1 MLAEEVVHQDGLAVV
16 VEGRQPWP
24 VGQGDRS
31 GSPRSSGTL
40 WFDLIL
46 ITFSEACF
54 DFDNLFCTFLMSL

>member
-1 MLAEEVVHQDGLAVV
+1 MLAEEVLHQDGLAVV

-40 WFDLIL
+40 WFGLIL
-46 ITFSEACF
+46 KTFSV
-54 DFDNLFCTFLMSL
+54 LFHEFISA